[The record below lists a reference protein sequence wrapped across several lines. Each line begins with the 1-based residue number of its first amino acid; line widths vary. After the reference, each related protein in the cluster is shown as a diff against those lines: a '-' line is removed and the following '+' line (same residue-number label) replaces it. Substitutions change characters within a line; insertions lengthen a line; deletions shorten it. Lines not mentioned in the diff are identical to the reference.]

1 MVGHDMSWWFSN
13 GHTPFFRGNQAAGA
27 ATAGQRAGSGARN
40 RTAAAGYAGGGFA
53 SNHEAARQML
63 MLVDAKP
70 SGKKETWFAGKLI
83 IYEQTSQL

>member
-1 MVGHDMSWWFSN
+1 MVGHDDFPMAIPW
-13 GHTPFFRGNQAAGA
+13 PFFRGNQAAGA

-53 SNHEAARQML
+53 SIHEAARQML

-83 IYEQTSQL
+83 IYEQNSQL